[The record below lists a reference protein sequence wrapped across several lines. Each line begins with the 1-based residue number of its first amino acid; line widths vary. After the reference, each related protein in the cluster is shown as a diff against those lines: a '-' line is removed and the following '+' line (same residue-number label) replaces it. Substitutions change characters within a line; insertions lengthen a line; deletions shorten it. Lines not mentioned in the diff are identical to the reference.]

1 MRGARIL
8 ARAVIMALV
17 ATAFGCSTPAPAGKA
32 NTGGAGTGVASGS
45 AGTSGGGSGVS
56 GSAGAGNG
64 LASRPQPKGDFTVGT
79 PVAAGPWA
87 GTPDTAGNVPVIVYP
102 SSETRF
108 PRNIYRTL
116 FQWKTAGMSQFR
128 LKFDGPGTHVTVYS
142 DGKHADCAKATGAGC
157 WEADEESWFLISYGN
172 AGQTV
177 TVTIDGLDTTTTPA
191 TVRRAKTITIGFSK
205 QDVQGAIFYWS
216 TTSAGIRR
224 ANISASA
231 PEDYITG
238 KPSTTYTNPADAV
251 KCVACHVVSRD
262 GKYLVAP
269 VDAMSGQSIWVTEVT
284 KDAPP
289 HPLVKQ
295 IANTKGHGF
304 ATISPDDATVIA
316 AFGGKMWTVDRAT
329 GAFGANLDLGGLQGT
344 HPDWSPDGSQVVFAT
359 GEGDG
364 PAGASLA
371 VLPFS
376 GGKWGTPKTIVA
388 AAAATT
394 GAAGTGGTTTGAAG
408 MGGMMMPGGMKPPG
422 GMMMMPGGMMM
433 KDGPTNLFPMHSPDG
448 KWIAFSRGQ
457 KGGHGDLTYQLW
469 TVGAQGGTPVELT
482 NANRVV
488 SNQVTDGTHENAQPT
503 WAPPGDYH
511 WVAFN
516 SVREYGVVL
525 PKGTQQIWVAAIDP
539 AKLAQGG
546 VDPSFPAFRLQFQG
560 LEEDNHRAYW
570 TLDVRYPD
578 PPPVTPPPPPADGG
592 SCVADYAACDPV
604 ADRCCGAS
612 SHCDS
617 ADDGVTYKCTPI
629 IVQ

>member
-1 MRGARIL
+1 MRGAHTLGI
-8 ARAVIMALV
+8 AVMVTLTV
-17 ATAFGCSTPAPAGKA
+17 SCSSRSGIGSAPD
-32 NTGGAGTGVASGS
+32 AGTGGGTGT
-45 AGTSGGGSGVS
+45 AGMTGGSG
-56 GSAGAGNG
+56 GPGPGNG

-79 PVAAGPWA
+79 PSAPGAWS
-87 GTPDTAGNVPVIVYP
+87 GTAVTTGTVPTIVYP
-102 SSETRF
+102 SNETRF

-116 FQWKTAGMSQFR
+116 FQWKAQGMTQFR

-142 DGKHADCAKATGAGC
+142 DGKHADCAKSTDAGC

-177 TVTIDGLDTTTTPA
+177 IVTIDGLDTSTQPP
-191 TVRRAKTITIGFSK
+191 TVRRAKSITIGFSK
-205 QDVQGAIFYWS
+205 QDVTGAIFYWS

-224 ANISASA
+224 ANIAASA

-238 KPSTTYTNPADAV
+238 KPSTTYANPADSV

-289 HPLVKQ
+289 HPLVKS

-304 ATISPDDATVIA
+304 ATISPDNATVIA

-329 GAFGANLDLGGLQGT
+329 GAYGADLPLGSLQGT
-344 HPDWSPDGSQVVFAT
+344 HPDWSPDGKQVVFAT
-359 GEGDG
+359 GAGDG
-364 PAGASLA
+364 PKGASLA
-371 VLPFS
+371 TIPFAN
-376 GGKWGTPKTIVA
+376 GQWGTPKVIVDGA
-388 AAAATT
+388 TNNGTAGAATT
-394 GAAGTGGTTTGAAG
+394 GAAGTGGGMMPMG
-408 MGGMMMPGGMKPPG
+408 GMKPMGGMMPMGGMTG
-422 GMMMMPGGMMM
+422 GMMGGA
-433 KDGPTNLFPMHSPDG
+433 TNLFPMHSPDG
-448 KWIAFSRGQ
+448 KWIAYSRGQ
-457 KGGHGDLTYQLW
+457 RGDHGDLTYQLW
-469 TVGAQGGTPVELT
+469 TVGAAGGSPVELV

-488 SNQVTDGTHENAQPT
+488 SNQLTDGTHENAQPT

-560 LEEDNHRAYW
+560 LNEDNHRAYW
-570 TLDVRYPD
+570 TLDVRYTD
-578 PPPVTPPPPPADGG
+578 PPVVNPPSYPDAGA
-592 SCVADYAACDPV
+592 CVADYATCDQSK
-604 ADRCCGAS
+604 DRCCGAGS
-612 SHCDS
+612 RCDS
-617 ADDGVTYKCTPI
+617 MDDGQTYKCAPYVI
-629 IVQ
+629 P

>member
-1 MRGARIL
+1 MRRTFTLGRSVASIASIASVASVASVAIL
-8 ARAVIMALV
+8 AISAPL
-17 ATAFGCSTPAPAGKA
+17 GCSSSGTAISKD
-32 NTGGAGTGVASGS
+32 GGAGSSGNSGTSGSGAGS
-45 AGTSGGGSGVS
+45 AGTDGLGSRPKPAGAYTV
-56 GSAGAGNG
+56 GNPTSAGAW
-64 LASRPQPKGDFTVGT
+64 SGT
-79 PVAAGPWA
+79 PQ
-87 GTPDTAGNVPVIVYP
+87 TTGNVPVIVYP

-116 FQWKTAGMSQFR
+116 FQWKAAGMTQFR
-128 LKFDGPGTHVTVYS
+128 LEFVGPGTHVTVYS
-142 DGKHADCAKATGAGC
+142 DGKHADCAKASDAAC

-177 TVTIDGLDTTTTPA
+177 TVNVDGLDTSTQPA
-191 TVRRAKTITIGFSK
+191 TVRRSKSITIGFSK
-205 QDVQGAIFYWS
+205 QDVTGAIFYWS

-224 ANISASA
+224 ANIAASQ

-262 GKYLVAP
+262 GKYMVAP
-269 VDAMSGQSIWVTEVT
+269 VDAMSGQSLWTMEVT
-284 KDAPP
+284 KEAPP

-304 ATISPDDATVIA
+304 ATISPDDSTVIA

-329 GAFGANLDLGGLQGT
+329 GAFGAQLPLGSLKGT
-344 HPDWSPDGSQVVFAT
+344 HPDWSPDGKQVVFAT

-371 VLPFS
+371 VIPFI
-376 GGKWGTPKTIVA
+376 GGQWGTPKTIVDA
-388 AAAATT
+388 ASSST
-394 GAAGTGGTTTGAAG
+394 GAAGTGGTT
-408 MGGMMMPGGMKPPG
+408 MPGMMMPG
-422 GMMMMPGGMMM
+422 MMMPKPMGMGMAG
-433 KDGPTNLFPMHSPDG
+433 GPTNLFPMHSPDG

-469 TVGAQGGTPVELT
+469 TVPAGGGTPVELV

-488 SNQVTDGTHENAQPT
+488 SNQMTDGAHENAQAT

-560 LEEDNHRAYW
+560 LAEDNHRAYW

-578 PPPVTPPPPPADGG
+578 PPPVTQPPPDAGA
-592 SCVADYAACDPV
+592 CVADYKACDPT
-604 ADRCCGAS
+604 ADRCCTSGS
-612 SHCDS
+612 RCDS
-617 ADDGVTYKCTPI
+617 ADDGTTYTCTPFVI
-629 IVQ
+629 P